1 VARLLAAS
9 LTLFIGLDASAL
21 AQMTTTPGP
30 GGIPLAPG
38 SPVPGYTPGG
48 IGPGGIEVA
57 PGPAARTVPMYRIG
71 PGGIPLA
78 PRPDPHPDRDSS
90 TARVDP
96 ACPGSPCVP
105 DLAPQRLA
113 LTINSRDAGPG
124 RAPPPDTPIDSIDEL
139 FAALRACW
147 QPPARDQAQE
157 GVQMSVRFS
166 FKRTGELFASPFV
179 TYTTPGT
186 APEARQVYRRAID
199 AALERCAPLPFSET
213 FRAAIA
219 GQPISI
225 RFVDDRAM

>member
-1 VARLLAAS
+1 VVRLTGMALFVALAAP
-9 LTLFIGLDASAL
+9 AH
-21 AQMTTTPGP
+21 AQTTVTPGP

-57 PGPAARTVPMYRIG
+57 PGEAARNVPMYRIG

-78 PRPDPHPDRDSS
+78 PRPDPRRDDNDA
-90 TARVDP
+90 TVRVDP
-96 ACPGSPCVP
+96 RFPE
-105 DLAPQRLA
+105 APPYRLA
-113 LTINSRDAGPG
+113 LTINSREAGPP
-124 RAPPPDTPIDSIDEL
+124 RAPSPDTPIDSIEEL
-139 FAALRACW
+139 FAVLRACW
-147 QPPARDQAQE
+147 EPPARDRARE

-166 FKRTGELFASPFV
+166 FKRTGEIFAPPFV

-186 APEARQVYRRAID
+186 DPDTRLVYRRAID

-219 GQPISI
+219 GQPISV
-225 RFVDDRAM
+225 RYVEDRAM